1 MNGQRHRGD
10 GEGRG
15 GRHGDGGIVPVD
27 GGILVGAVVV
37 LLVSSEGA
45 SVTVRLAAAL
55 GQAGE
60 RLRRPGEESK
70 LFSKCMTQ
78 TLLRM
83 HVKTTL
89 GSRIQSIQTP

>member
-10 GEGRG
+10 GEGRS
-15 GRHGDGGIVPVD
+15 GRHGDTGVIPVD

-45 SVTVRLAAAL
+45 SIAVRLPAAL

-60 RLRRPGEESK
+60 RFRCPNAESK
-70 LFSKCMTQ
+70 LFSSLQ
-78 TLLRM
+78 QDSDYASIAYLDLLD
-83 HVKTTL
+83 
-89 GSRIQSIQTP
+89 

>member
-10 GEGRG
+10 GEGRRG
-15 GRHGDGGIVPVD
+15 GHGDVGVVPVD

-45 SVTVRLAAAL
+45 RVAVRLAAAL

-60 RLRRPGEESK
+60 RLSRPEVES
-70 LFSKCMTQ
+70 
-78 TLLRM
+78 
-83 HVKTTL
+83 
-89 GSRIQSIQTP
+89 